1 MIKFCP
7 SCGFELGDGSK
18 FCMRCGSQVP
28 DGNEAT
34 VPQAAQ
40 NPSSYTS
47 STGAIGFVSAG
58 EGRSFSLKNGRLMNV
73 ISGEGFVKEDAVL
86 TDKRLYYSASS
97 GIINKNLHEEIVNI
111 EDITG
116 TKIAD
121 YKPYA
126 CFIFAFIFFFA
137 GVVLASTRAVPSGV
151 TASSFIS
158 AFSFVVAFFIAKKSY
173 LRIEYAGGYIGFSVK
188 KYGMQNVREFQR
200 QIYIAKEDMLGK

>member
-1 MIKFCP
+1 MVKFCP

-18 FCMRCGSQVP
+18 FCMRCGNQVP
-28 DGNEAT
+28 EGNEAT

-40 NPSSYTS
+40 NPTDYTS

-97 GIINKNLHEEIVNI
+97 GIINKNLREEIVNI

-116 TKIAD
+116 AKIAD
-121 YKPYA
+121 YKPYSL
-126 CFIFAFIFFFA
+126 FVFAFIFFFIGIVLFSTVRNTA
-137 GVVLASTRAVPSGV
+137 WGLSSIVSAVV
-151 TASSFIS
+151 FI
-158 AFSFVVAFFIAKKSY
+158 VLFFIMKKSF

>member
-7 SCGFELGDGSK
+7 SCGYELENGSK
-18 FCMRCGSQVP
+18 FCMRCGNQVP
-28 DGNEAT
+28 AENDASMA
-34 VPQAAQ
+34 QAAQ
-40 NPSSYTS
+40 NPVNYTS
-47 STGAIGFVSAG
+47 STGAIGFISKG

-97 GIINKNLHEEIVNI
+97 GLINKNLHEEIVNI

-121 YKPYA
+121 FKPYA
-126 CFIFAFIFFFA
+126 CFVFAFILFFV
-137 GVVLASTRAVPSGV
+137 GVVLASTRGVPIGFSI
-151 TASSFIS
+151 SCFIS
-158 AFSFVVAFFIAKKSY
+158 AFSLVVSFFIAKKSY